1 MCPETKVHSRGTAA
15 TAPQKEQTVKDNHF
29 ERWNLDRRFFYVW
42 FWSWDNAFK
51 NNSSGGCLAVCDDFG
66 NLVPTHL

>member
-1 MCPETKVHSRGTAA
+1 M
-15 TAPQKEQTVKDNHF
+15 KDNHF